1 MANHEPFNDHLMR
14 DWELSGPERGV
25 GSKARVHTR
34 ALGMS
39 DVVDIEVIEAEAPT
53 RIVERNTAA
62 KAGRTGQGT
71 YTLDPLPD
79 GGTRITFEYRW
90 IVAPMID
97 RLTAPVARAYI
108 RRNNDDG
115 NAPPRRATGRARFER
130 TGRRPPAR
138 CGHGL
143 LVAMDTAEL
152 EWIAWTTPITTALG
166 IEVAAGDLSGRT
178 VACRQH
184 ILADTICIVAPLIEA
199 GASVRMAPCNP
210 DSTDDR
216 AAAHLA
222 SIGVEI
228 RARAGMTV
236 SRACRCARLGRERT
250 G

>member
-1 MANHEPFNDHLMR
+1 MPKPVTVSVSVPQDPEHVFEFLDLMANHEPFNDHLMH

-79 GGTRITFEYRW
+79 RGTRITFEYRW

-108 RRNNDDG
+108 RRNNET
-115 NAPPRRATGRARFER
+115 AMRRLAALLAEHDPSERA
-130 TGRRPPAR
+130 
-138 CGHGL
+138 
-143 LVAMDTAEL
+143 
-152 EWIAWTTPITTALG
+152 
-166 IEVAAGDLSGRT
+166 
-178 VACRQH
+178 
-184 ILADTICIVAPLIEA
+184 
-199 GASVRMAPCNP
+199 
-210 DSTDDR
+210 
-216 AAAHLA
+216 
-222 SIGVEI
+222 
-228 RARAGMTV
+228 
-236 SRACRCARLGRERT
+236 
-250 G
+250 